1 MAVSDFIGAYAEG
14 WTEGD
19 VTKIID
25 ATAPNY
31 VFDDPNAG
39 QISRSAFA
47 DYLQELSSTLDELR
61 GGAREGNFLDLSEVV
76 VQETE
81 DGATVWCW
89 WEAPGTGI
97 GGSGL
102 IKVGPEGV
110 TSEKITYYTK
120 LPA

>member
-1 MAVSDFIGAYAEG
+1 MAVSDYIGAYAEG

-19 VTKIID
+19 ASKIIG

-47 DYLQELSSTLDELR
+47 AYFQELSSALDELR
-61 GGAREGNFLDLSEVV
+61 GGARQGNFLDLSEVV
-76 VQETE
+76 IQETD

-89 WEAPGTGI
+89 WEAPGTGV

-102 IKVGPEGV
+102 IKVGPNGV
-110 TSEKITYYTK
+110 TSEKIAYYSK
-120 LPA
+120 LPT

>member
-1 MAVSDFIGAYAEG
+1 MTIADFIGAYAEG
-14 WTEGD
+14 WTAGD
-19 VTKIID
+19 ADKIIG
-25 ATAPNY
+25 AAAASY

-39 QISRSAFA
+39 EIGREDFA
-47 DYLQELSSTLDELR
+47 DYFKALSSTLDELR
-61 GGAREGNFLDLSEVV
+61 GGPRDGNFLDLTEVV
-76 VQETE
+76 VNETE

-102 IKVGPEGV
+102 IKVGPKGV